1 MTKPVHGLQQVFD
14 ENREPLLRYLRAHGA
29 GDAAEDLL
37 QELWLKV
44 ASSPGGPI
52 ASPRSYLF
60 RAATNLMIDRRR
72 AEQQGRRREDE
83 WSGLADRLGTSVAN
97 DPGPERELDAQRR
110 LATVE
115 RELQKLPPRALT
127 IFREHRIEG
136 RTQRDIAAQFGVS
149 ASTVESD
156 LRQAYRL
163 LDDIRRQLDEE

>member
-1 MTKPVHGLQQVFD
+1 MQLHGLQQIFEEHRD
-14 ENREPLLRYLRAHGA
+14 QLLRYLRAHGA

-37 QELWLKV
+37 QELWIKV
-44 ASSPGGPI
+44 SSAPGGPI
-52 ASPRSYLF
+52 ASPKNYLF

-83 WSGLADRLGTSVAN
+83 WSGLADRRGNSVAN
-97 DPGPERELDAQRR
+97 DPGPEREIDAQRR
-110 LATVE
+110 LALVE
-115 RELQKLPPRALT
+115 AELSKLPQRALA

-136 RTQRDIAAQFGVS
+136 RTQREIAARFAVS

-163 LDDIRRQLDEE
+163 LDDIRRRLDEE